1 MSLSLSLPIEPSG
14 FGGVFYDEGGMFERD
29 VLPSSCKLVGIL
41 GHVGAGVIS
50 SVSFVSL
57 LSGVG
62 GVSGLVGRAC
72 RCGCPVTCWM

>member
-41 GHVGAGVIS
+41 GHVGLVSYRQCRLCHCCRGWVVCQVLSVELVVVGV
-50 SVSFVSL
+50 L
-57 LSGVG
+57 
-62 GVSGLVGRAC
+62 
-72 RCGCPVTCWM
+72 